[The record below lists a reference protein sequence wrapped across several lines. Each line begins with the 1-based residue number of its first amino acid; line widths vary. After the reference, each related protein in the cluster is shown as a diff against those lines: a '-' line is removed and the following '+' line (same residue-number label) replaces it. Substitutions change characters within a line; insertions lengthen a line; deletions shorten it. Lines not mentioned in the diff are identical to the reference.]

1 MRVRELRDSDIPIL
15 REMAEK
21 SGFPYPDFDDPHIE
35 AFLVVVDS
43 EDFPIVACAA
53 KRLIELYGYFD
64 PACSPALRMKALG
77 MLHEGMAVALRT
89 NGYNSAS
96 VGIHPQLAKTF
107 GRRLERSFGWI
118 RNRFE
123 WWSIRF

>member
-1 MRVRELRDSDIPIL
+1 MRVRELKAEDVPIL
-15 REMAEK
+15 KRHAEATE
-21 SGFPYPDFDDPHIE
+21 FPYPDFDDPHVE

-43 EDFPIVACAA
+43 EDRPIVACAA

-64 PACSPALRMKALG
+64 PNCSPSLRMKAMG

-89 NGYNSAS
+89 NGYNTAS
-96 VGIHPQLAKTF
+96 VGIHPRLAKTF
-107 GRRLERSFGWI
+107 GRRLERSFGWLK
-118 RNRFE
+118 NTFD